1 MLERMW
7 RNCWWECKL
16 VQPLWRTV
24 WRFLKKLELELP
36 HDPAIPLLGIHTEET
51 RRERDTCTPMFIAA
65 LFIIAK
71 TWKQPRCPSA
81 DEWISKPWCIYTMEY
96 YWSGVDELYNF
107 LIGAPDFI
115 SNNNGYGPY
124 ATDAKTAGRID
135 LGDIIQLARDD
146 GNFYH
151 SLIITGFTDN
161 DILVSAQSNDALD
174 KPLSEYNYTSLR
186 ALHIEGAMLYFDDEK
201 IYNDF
206 LEGKEID

>member
-1 MLERMW
+1 MLLPIPYNRMRAVDYAKKW
-7 RNCWWECKL
+7 ALSRN
-16 VQPLWRTV
+16 PLFFDFTEIGGNCTNFVSQCIFAGAPVMNYTKTFGWSYIDQNDRA
-24 WRFLKKLELELP
+24 
-36 HDPAIPLLGIHTEET
+36 PA
-51 RRERDTCTPMFIAA
+51 
-65 LFIIAK
+65 
-71 TWKQPRCPSA
+71 
-81 DEWISKPWCIYTMEY
+81 
-96 YWSGVDELYNF
+96 WSGVDELYNF

-161 DILVSAQSNDALD
+161 DILVSAPSNDALD